1 MENSAVVAAVLAT
14 ENNCMAPT
22 VRHASGV
29 SSAGCANN
37 RRIASGV
44 ARCDDSRAHNDWAR
58 HNRARRCDDDDADD
72 ADVGID
78 DGCDDVAI
86 ARGDAGDARE

>member
-37 RRIASGV
+37 RRILSGV
-44 ARCDDSRAHNDWAR
+44 ARCDDSRVRSDSGC
-58 HNRARRCDDDDADD
+58 HNRARWRDDDDDDAN
-72 ADVGID
+72 VGID
-78 DGCDDVAI
+78 DVCDDVTI
-86 ARGDAGDARE
+86 VRDDAGDARE